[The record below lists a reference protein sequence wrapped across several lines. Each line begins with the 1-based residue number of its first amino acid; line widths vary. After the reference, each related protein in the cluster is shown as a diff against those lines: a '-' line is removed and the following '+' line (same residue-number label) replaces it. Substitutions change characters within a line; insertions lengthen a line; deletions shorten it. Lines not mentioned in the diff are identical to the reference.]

1 MMLAIKNVYL
11 DVMSMSKSN
20 KFVNY
25 EDLTEFLN
33 TQKLINKNDL
43 KNDILLHNNKS
54 TNLYKIQELKENES
68 FVNGLN
74 LNINNKNLNDK
85 MDENDYIINFID
97 DKLSQSKINNLM
109 MTIIKFQTLNKLL
122 NN

>member
-1 MMLAIKNVYL
+1 M
-11 DVMSMSKSN
+11 
-20 KFVNY
+20 
-25 EDLTEFLN
+25 
-33 TQKLINKNDL
+33 INKNDL

-97 DKLSQSKINNLM
+97 DKFSQSRIN
-109 MTIIKFQTLNKLL
+109 
-122 NN
+122 

>member
-1 MMLAIKNVYL
+1 MVTYL
-11 DVMSMSKSN
+11 
-20 KFVNY
+20 
-25 EDLTEFLN
+25 
-33 TQKLINKNDL
+33 I
-43 KNDILLHNNKS
+43 IIKS

-97 DKLSQSKINNLM
+97 DKFSQSRIN
-109 MTIIKFQTLNKLL
+109 
-122 NN
+122 